1 MKNDEKLYQNIQKRL
16 EGRLD
21 FTNKNDDI
29 RNLLI
34 ECNKIQDNEQGYKSI
49 NLIFQA
55 IQKSGQKVQLS
66 DSDQIQIVKSCKSLA
81 ILGFLYNQD
90 QIKLQNKEK
99 EFRENIRY
107 QIDELQIQ
115 GSLEKAFLFDVAIK
129 CDNKEQFIEIST
141 IIKLIVNVLIYFGS
155 DSFHFTQIFDVII
168 NALLLTGNNTTIGK
182 DHQLLSILDQ
192 LQKLLEETTSPYL
205 WTIILE
211 SILNASR
218 HTDKPTDFVQPN
230 LIARIILSKIPF
242 INDLFNYFGKYLG
255 RCYKFEYKMFQSMLY
270 FGVTE
275 STLDM
280 ILRFSKYFVK
290 NYQTEILIEMRKN
303 LIPKLIKYMKATN
316 YFDQIQE
323 LFNYFLISSQQQQ
336 LSDQQLDL
344 QHFDEIITNYDDNF
358 DFYSEKQLHR
368 IANFLTLIPQGIN
381 KTGLKNYGTL
391 ETKLRA
397 KHMFNQQ
404 ISRSMIEKTEQI
416 QYWFNEEIQ
425 QAEKS
430 QPTQKLVGLR
440 NLLNTCYL
448 NSFIQALFWSLDF
461 RDLIMN
467 KFKREEI
474 EFLKPF
480 SLKTSFLRCFLFMDS
495 MTEEIDYTPLLL
507 KRALREPYKTDI
519 RQQDAAE
526 FGVHLFEDM
535 ENNFDPT
542 EYSQIKEIFYGVSKS
557 VFQCKNCEKQ
567 TKGPNEE
574 FMYIT
579 LNFEN
584 DRNVQ
589 EDIEKMIWRHQV
601 NEQITFKCDQCKNTS
616 QSTRTLEFSKL
627 PKNLIILI
635 NRFEFEQ
642 GNRYK
647 INDSINIKPIIQ
659 IKENQKSLN
668 YELYSII
675 IHFGQTPDMGHYT
688 VYCKVKED
696 WHRFDDS
703 IVSKIDRDFTKVQRN
718 FKKEE
723 TPYLLFYRRKN
734 G

>member
-1 MKNDEKLYQNIQKRL
+1 MDLSFYQKIQKRL
-16 EGRLD
+16 ESKLD
-21 FTNKNDDI
+21 FNNKNDDI
-29 RNLLI
+29 RNLLL
-34 ECNKIQDNEQGYKSI
+34 ECIQIQNNVLGYKI
-49 NLIFQA
+49 MNQLFQA
-55 IQKSGQKVQLS
+55 IQKSGQKIKLS
-66 DSDQIQIVKSCKSLA
+66 DQDQIQILKSCRSLA

-90 QIKLQNKEK
+90 QIKLQTKEK

-107 QIDELQIQ
+107 QIDELQ
-115 GSLEKAFLFDVAIK
+115 SHSNLEKAFLFDEAMNCK
-129 CDNKEQFIEIST
+129 TKEEFIEIST

-182 DHQLLSILDQ
+182 DHQLLQILDQ

-205 WTIILE
+205 WTIVLE
-211 SILNASR
+211 SILNAST
-218 HTDKPTDFVQPN
+218 HSDKPTDFVQPN
-230 LIARIILSKIPF
+230 LIARIILFKIPF
-242 INDLFNYFGKYLG
+242 INDLFNYFGNYLG
-255 RCYKFEYKMFQSMLY
+255 RSYKFEYKMFQSMLS

-275 STLDM
+275 QTLEL
-280 ILRFSKYFVK
+280 ILRFSKFFVK
-290 NYQTEILIEMRKN
+290 DFQTDLLIEMRKN
-303 LIPKLIKYMKATN
+303 LIPKLIKYMKAIN
-316 YFDQIQE
+316 YFDQIQQ
-323 LFNYFLISSQQQQ
+323 LFNYFLISSQQQ
-336 LSDQQLDL
+336 LTDQQLDL
-344 QHFDEIITNYDDNF
+344 QYFNEILTNYDENF
-358 DFYSEKQLHR
+358 DIYNEKQLHR
-368 IANFLTLIPQGIN
+368 IANFLILIPQNID
-381 KTGLKNYGTL
+381 KTTLKNYGKL
-391 ETKLRA
+391 ETKLRT

-404 ISRSMIEKTEQI
+404 ISRFMIEKSEQI
-416 QYWFNEEIQ
+416 QYWFNENQ
-425 QAEKS
+425 PAEKN
-430 QPTQKLVGLR
+430 QPIQKLVGLR

-467 KFKREEI
+467 KFKREDV

-535 ENNFDPT
+535 ENNFDPS
-542 EYSQIKEIFYGVSKS
+542 EYQQIKEIFYGMSKS

-574 FMYIT
+574 FIYIT

-584 DRNVQ
+584 DRSVQ

-616 QSTRTLEFSKL
+616 QSTRTLEFSQL

-668 YELYSII
+668 FELYSII
-675 IHFGQTPDMGHYT
+675 IHFGETPDMGHYT

-696 WHRFDDS
+696 WYRFDDS